1 MKKGGFTVLLCF
13 MMICSVKGQV
23 YTFTSPL
30 TQFWLAD
37 NYTDFEYIDR
47 TLDIE
52 PETITLVTET
62 PTGKLIEV
70 YTILE
75 VKEGIDDIR
84 FLCSNKADTFL
95 ITVVIPRQ
103 QKIEIVDIYRPST
116 TTGNTEQ
123 IRLWVD

>member
-1 MKKGGFTVLLCF
+1 MKKSGFTVLICF

-37 NYTDFEYIDR
+37 NFTDFKYIDR

-52 PETITLVTET
+52 PETITLATET

-70 YTILE
+70 FTILE
-75 VKEGIDDIR
+75 LKENDADIR
-84 FLCSNKADTFL
+84 FLCSNKTNTFL
-95 ITVVIPRQ
+95 ITVIIPHQ
-103 QKIEIVDIYRPST
+103 QKIEIVDIYRPSPT
-116 TTGNTEQ
+116 AGETEQ
-123 IRLWVD
+123 IRLWVE